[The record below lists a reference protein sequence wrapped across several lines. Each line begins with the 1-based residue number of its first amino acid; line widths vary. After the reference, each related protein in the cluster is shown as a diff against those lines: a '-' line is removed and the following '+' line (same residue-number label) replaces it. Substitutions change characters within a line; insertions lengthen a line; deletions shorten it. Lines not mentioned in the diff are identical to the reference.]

1 MNQWWSDRLPRERAL
16 LLSVAVL
23 TCAFGMFQF
32 LLMPL
37 VNYRASA
44 RDQHEAA
51 LAMLE
56 EVETGARTVQ
66 ALRTTAGE
74 RPEGAMRTVVA
85 ATATE
90 LGLPITRLQPLENTD
105 LDVWLDNVSSPLL
118 YAWIGRLHERGI
130 PVSRAVVQKSGGNAV
145 SAQITFA
152 GRPGS

>member
-1 MNQWWSDRLPRERAL
+1 MNQWWSDRQPRERTL
-16 LLSVAVL
+16 LLGVAVL
-23 TCAFGMFQF
+23 ACTFSLFQF

-56 EVETGARTVQ
+56 EVEAGARTAQ
-66 ALRTTAGE
+66 ALRAVAGE
-74 RPEGAMRTVVA
+74 RPEGAARTVVA

-90 LGLPITRLQPLENTD
+90 LGLAITRLQPLENTE
-105 LDVWLDNVSSPLL
+105 LDVWLDNASSPLL

-130 PVSRAVVQKSGGNAV
+130 PVSRAVVQKSGGNTV
-145 SAQITFA
+145 SAHITFA
-152 GRPGS
+152 GGPGA